1 MRMERGIF
9 NGALIVLSFLATLL
23 PGGVTTGRA
32 ADIRVMSGGA
42 VKPALTELARGFQ
55 KEAGH
60 RVDFTF
66 ATVGTLQQQVAAGQ
80 RTDITPG
87 SRGAQ

>member
-42 VKPALTELARGFQ
+42 VKPALTELA
-55 KEAGH
+55 EASRRR
-60 RVDFTF
+60 RVT
-66 ATVGTLQQQVAAGQ
+66 
-80 RTDITPG
+80 G
-87 SRGAQ
+87 SISHLPPWAPSSSR